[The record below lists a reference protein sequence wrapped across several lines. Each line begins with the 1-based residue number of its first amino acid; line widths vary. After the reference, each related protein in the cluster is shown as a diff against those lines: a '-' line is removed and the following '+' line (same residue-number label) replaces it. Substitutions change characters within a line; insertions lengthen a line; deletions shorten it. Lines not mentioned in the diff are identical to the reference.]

1 MRTALLHHTATLLSQ
16 AAHRRV
22 TSAEGTDMTIE
33 LNPAN
38 IRRMVSTMD
47 TIAPVVGRYGLVVVI
62 AWIGAL
68 KFTAYEAQGI
78 QPLVANSPL
87 MSWLYDIFTVN
98 TFSALLGVV
107 EITTAVLLA
116 IKPLFPR
123 LSVLGSVLAIGLF
136 LATISFLFTTPGV
149 GEAAA
154 GGFPVLSSTGQFL
167 IKDVALLG
175 LSVWMLVDSLRTVAK
190 RSGA

>member
-1 MRTALLHHTATLLSQ
+1 
-16 AAHRRV
+16 
-22 TSAEGTDMTIE
+22 MTIE
-33 LNPAN
+33 LHTET
-38 IRRMVSTMD
+38 IRRTLPTID
-47 TIAPVVGRYGLVVVI
+47 TIARVVGRYGLVVVI

-78 QPLVANSPL
+78 QPLVANSPF
-87 MSWLYDIFTVN
+87 MGWLYDIFTVN
-98 TFSALLGVV
+98 TFSAMLGVV
-107 EITTAVLLA
+107 ELTTAVLLA
-116 IKPLFPR
+116 IKPLSPR
-123 LSVLGSVLAIGLF
+123 LSVLGSVLASGLF

-175 LSVWMLVDSLRTVAK
+175 LSLWTLVDSLRAVAQ
-190 RSGA
+190 RSGV

>member
-1 MRTALLHHTATLLSQ
+1 
-16 AAHRRV
+16 
-22 TSAEGTDMTIE
+22 MTIE
-33 LNPAN
+33 LRTAN
-38 IRRMVSTMD
+38 IRQTVSRAD
-47 TIAPVVGRYGLVVVI
+47 TIAPALGRYGLVVVI

-78 QPLVANSPL
+78 QPLVANSPF

-116 IKPLFPR
+116 IKPVAPR
-123 LSVLGSVLAIGLF
+123 LSVLGSVMAVGLF
-136 LATISFLFTTPGV
+136 LATITFLFTTPGV
-149 GEAAA
+149 GEATA

-175 LSVWMLVDSLRTVAK
+175 LSVWTLVDSLRAVAH